1 MHIARSFLL
10 LMTCADSGIVL
21 VLSCGDNLSV
31 KASAD
36 AAIDAPQAPDTTPT
50 CDCPA
55 AEPPLANRW
64 VEYGGIHV
72 LDPDAEGN
80 TTVYC
85 KENERLISGGCAVL
99 APLPYQDVI
108 LRESGFVDAGTI
120 DLRLAWRCSFRNT
133 GTIQIYYRITA
144 MCLKPAP

>member
-10 LMTCADSGIVL
+10 LMTGAASGIVL

-36 AAIDAPQAPDTTPT
+36 AAIDAPKTPDAAPT

-55 AEPPLANRW
+55 AEPPLDNRW
-64 VEYGGIHV
+64 VTRGGIHL

-80 TTVYC
+80 TTVFC
-85 KENERLISGGCAVL
+85 AENERLISGGCAVL

-108 LRESGFVDAGTI
+108 LRESGFVDSGII
-120 DLRLAWRCSFRNT
+120 DLRPAWRCSYRNT
-133 GTIQIYYRITA
+133 GTIQINYSITA
-144 MCLKPAP
+144 LCLKPAP